1 MMTHRLSVA
10 ALVLGLAA
18 FAALAPATAKPAAAC
33 SMGPLTLER
42 AAEVADLVIVG
53 EVVSEQSVSPQLYTS
68 TIGVSAT
75 LKGDSERE
83 FTLERIGQLY
93 PDCSGGPRLA
103 AGERVLLF
111 LNGGRGQLQ
120 VTGYEGGKYVLSETK
135 AMTAWEDTA
144 IPVEDALRRVA
155 AITGAAP
162 GQLDAAL
169 AFANGEPLPEL
180 ENGDLMGL
188 LIGLAAAGALVL
200 LPALLF
206 AVRRR
211 RSAS

>member
-1 MMTHRLSVA
+1 MAIGHWALGISSSV
-10 ALVLGLAA
+10 
-18 FAALAPATAKPAAAC
+18 FPDAC
-33 SMGPLTLER
+33 
-42 AAEVADLVIVG
+42 IV
-53 EVVSEQSVSPQLYTS
+53 
-68 TIGVSAT
+68 
-75 LKGDSERE
+75 
-83 FTLERIGQLY
+83 
-93 PDCSGGPRLA
+93 
-103 AGERVLLF
+103 LF